1 MATIR
6 DIAKKA
12 NVAVS
17 TVSYVLNNTKKV
29 KPETRERILEVIKEL
44 DYHPRSVAR
53 SLKTRKTMTIGVV
66 LPDITNLFY
75 AETIRGIEDAANQ
88 YGYNIILCNTDMDS
102 KKEMNYLNTLYSKDV
117 DGVIFLGSCF
127 NYQLVRSKPDTPIIF
142 INSKIGDNFSS
153 VSIND
158 VKGGYIATK
167 HLLERKKSDVIFF
180 TGPLSRSWFFE
191 RMTGYIDA
199 LKSEGHRYNE
209 LLVQEC
215 DVSFKGGYDKAHAF
229 FSQNTEIRSLFAV
242 SDVIALGVIRAL
254 KEIGLRVPEDIS
266 VVGYDDISISEM
278 FIPALTTVRQPK
290 YMMGQKAVDLLMR
303 KIKDNI
309 VENEIF
315 IVEPELIIRES
326 S

>member
-6 DIAKKA
+6 DIAKRA

-17 TVSYVLNNTKKV
+17 TVSYVLNDTKKV
-29 KPETRERILEVIKEL
+29 KPETKERILNAIKEM
-44 DYHPRSVAR
+44 DFHPRSVAQ
-53 SLKTRKTMTIGVV
+53 SLKTRKTMTLGVI

-88 YGYNIILCNTDMDS
+88 YGYNIILCDTDMDS

-117 DGVIFLGSCF
+117 DGIIFLGSCF
-127 NYQLVRSKPDTPIIF
+127 NDQLVRSRPDTPIIF
-142 INSKIGDNFSS
+142 INSKTGDDFSS
-153 VSIND
+153 VSFND
-158 VKGGYIATK
+158 VKGGYVATK
-167 HLLERKKSDVIFF
+167 HLLERKNSDIFF
-180 TGPLSRSWFFE
+180 LTGPLSRSSFFE
-191 RMTGYIDA
+191 RMIGYIDA

-215 DVSFKGGYDKAHAF
+215 DVSFQGGYNKAHAIF
-229 FSQNTEIRSLFAV
+229 NKNTEIKSLFAV

-254 KEIGLRVPEDIS
+254 KEIGLKVPKDIS
-266 VVGYDDISISEM
+266 IVGYDDINISAM
-278 FIPALTTVRQPK
+278 FIPALTTVHQPK
-290 YMMGQKAVDLLMR
+290 YMMGQKSVDLLMR

-309 VENEIF
+309 LENETF